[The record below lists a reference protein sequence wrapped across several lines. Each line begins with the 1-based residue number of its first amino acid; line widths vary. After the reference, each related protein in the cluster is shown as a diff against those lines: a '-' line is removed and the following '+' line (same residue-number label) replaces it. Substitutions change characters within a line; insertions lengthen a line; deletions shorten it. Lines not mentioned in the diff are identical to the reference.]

1 VVAGT
6 LGSLLELG
14 APAALADGNGV
25 QTFIQTDHH
34 VTAVQHDV
42 NPCTGD
48 TGMLTETYSDIFH
61 VTVNKTGSWITGTIE
76 GKFTFVPDDPN
87 AVTYTGHFATWFG
100 DENNLQ
106 NDVEHATFNIHATG
120 SDGSRLTFH
129 ENTQVTL
136 NANGVVTVAFDKMR
150 CG

>member
-1 VVAGT
+1 LRRLIQFGVVAGT

-14 APAALADGNGV
+14 APAALAGGNSA
-25 QTFIQTDHH
+25 QAFTQTDHH

-48 TGMLTETYSDIFH
+48 TWTLTGTYGDIFH

-76 GKFTFVPDDPN
+76 GKFTFVPDDAN
-87 AVTYTGHFATWFG
+87 AVIYTGHFATWFG

-106 NDVEHATFNIHATG
+106 TTSSTPRSTSTQPARTG
-120 SDGSRLTFH
+120 RG
-129 ENTQVTL
+129 
-136 NANGVVTVAFDKMR
+136 
-150 CG
+150 